1 MRFLMEKNEIKNSDI
16 KKIFI
21 HQPSYFAENFIAY
34 PPATSVDT
42 ASSLKYLVGALL
54 FTRNISTKWYEN
66 FKEILENKEFQELT
80 EKIEIIKDDRLQ
92 AIFEN
97 EKVVKGKVVIETNEK
112 SYEKEMELEDLKG
125 NPRNNPMSMEEIRE
139 KFLNLSER
147 AIGKEKAYKF
157 LGLLDEAEHGMKI
170 KEFVKCLTN

>member
-1 MRFLMEKNEIKNSDI
+1 MRFLMEKYEIKNSDI

-21 HQPSYFAENFIAY
+21 HQPSFFAENFIAY

-80 EKIEIIKDDRLQ
+80 EKIEIIKDERLQ

-97 EKVVKGKVVIETNEK
+97 EKVVKGKAVIETDEK
-112 SYEKEMELEDLKG
+112 SYEKEMELENLKG

-139 KFLNLSER
+139 KFLYLSEQT
-147 AIGKEKAYKF
+147 IGKEKAYKF
-157 LGLLDEAEHGMKI
+157 LGLLDEADYSLKVR
-170 KEFVKCLTN
+170 EFVNYLTT